1 MSTVPDNKQRRFM
14 RASSFEI
21 VKSSLNMG
29 VRILRRYLGVID
41 ARDLENVL
49 ESSSNSQS
57 LPGRIEIVVNPRE

>member
-1 MSTVPDNKQRRFM
+1 M

>member
-1 MSTVPDNKQRRFM
+1 MPTVPDDKQRRFM

-21 VKSSLNMG
+21 VKSSFNMS

>member
-1 MSTVPDNKQRRFM
+1 M

-21 VKSSLNMG
+21 VKSSLNMS
-29 VRILRRYLGVID
+29 VRILRGYLGVID